1 MALRKC
7 DLRALRKLRERLT
20 MASFGGSNP
29 EEAEYVREATRLW
42 RETWVLPVLDA
53 IIEQV
58 PAESP
63 ALKL

>member
-7 DLRALRKLRERLT
+7 DLVALKTLRERLT
-20 MASFGGSNP
+20 MATFGAGNA
-29 EEAEYVREATRLW
+29 EETKHIREATRLW

-53 IIEQV
+53 VIEQV
-58 PAESP
+58 PAGHP